1 MILADNR
8 DALQYLGINPNLDAA
23 LRRLSEGLNGLE
35 PGCRYEMDGKNVWL
49 SCYEYDTIP
58 ESESF
63 YEAHRNYGD
72 IHVMLTG
79 SEKVCISRPDDL
91 TETDGSK
98 PDNDFYAYHGDAAH
112 TLVLRPGTFL
122 VVFPG
127 DAHNIKMQVEGVETV
142 RKAVFK
148 FKL

>member
-23 LRRLSEGLNGLE
+23 LKRLSEGVFDVE
-35 PGCRYEMDGKNVWL
+35 PGSYPMDGKNVWL
-49 SCYEYDTIP
+49 NCFEYDTIP
-58 ESESF
+58 EEESF
-63 YEAHRNYGD
+63 YEAHKLYGD
-72 IHVMLTG
+72 IHIMTRG
-79 SEKVCISRPDDL
+79 CEKVFISRPDDL
-91 TETDGSK
+91 TETDASK

-127 DAHNIKMQVEGVETV
+127 DAHNIKMQVNGKETV

>member
-23 LRRLSEGLNGLE
+23 LKRLSEGVFDVE
-35 PGCRYEMDGKNVWL
+35 PGNYPMDGENVWL
-49 SCYEYDTIP
+49 NCVEYDTIP
-58 ESESF
+58 EEESF
-63 YEAHRNYGD
+63 YEAHELYGD
-72 IHVMLTG
+72 IHVMTRG
-79 SEKVCISRPDDL
+79 CEKVFISRPSDL
-91 TETDGSK
+91 TLNERREGK
-98 PDNDFYAYHGDAAH
+98 DFISYHGDAAH

-127 DAHNIKMQVEGVETV
+127 DAHNIKMQVNGKETV